1 MPFVYDFIFKILKEN
16 KLKIFRWKLLQYI
29 IPTKQLLLK
38 WKISENDKCN
48 FCKTKEEDY
57 LHFFITCSF
66 LKDFW
71 EKVHYLLAKMNF
83 QNKILAK
90 HIVFGYKISDQGY
103 NGFNYFLTIIGFCI
117 YKSYYVSEQKLKF
130 LDVYAM
136 FIKELRRFM
145 NENKTISQNVFLIN
159 LRLI

>member
-1 MPFVYDFIFKILKEN
+1 METASIYYSYKAATIKVE
-16 KLKIFRWKLLQYI
+16 
-29 IPTKQLLLK
+29 
-38 WKISENDKCN
+38 ISENDKCN

-103 NGFNYFLTIIGFCI
+103 NGFNYFLTII
-117 YKSYYVSEQKLKF
+117 
-130 LDVYAM
+130 
-136 FIKELRRFM
+136 
-145 NENKTISQNVFLIN
+145 VFVFTSRIMYPSKN
-159 LRLI
+159 